1 MQITKD
7 RVLIEPMQEG
17 EKTTPSG
24 IIIPETAEKHGL
36 LEGVVVEVGPGRYE
50 QGQLVPMQ
58 AQKGQKVL
66 YDEGYSSKKIKFEG
80 KEYVIIRD
88 EDICIIL

>member
-7 RVLIEPMQEG
+7 RVLIEPVQEG

-24 IIIPETAEKHGL
+24 IIIPETAEKRGL
-36 LEGVVVEVGPGRYE
+36 LEGTIVEVGQGRYE
-50 QGQLVPMQ
+50 SGQLVPMQ

-66 YDEGYSSKKIKFEG
+66 YEEGFSSKKIKLEG
-80 KEYVIIRD
+80 KEYVLVRD